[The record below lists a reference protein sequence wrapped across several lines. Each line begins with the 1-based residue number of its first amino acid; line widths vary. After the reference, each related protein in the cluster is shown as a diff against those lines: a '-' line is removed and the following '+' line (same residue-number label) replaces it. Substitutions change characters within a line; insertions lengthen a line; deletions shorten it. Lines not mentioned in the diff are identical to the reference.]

1 MTTITGGPTEK
12 VVRAR
17 HALALLPTLC
27 LAAAGTA
34 LLLALS
40 GRYGYFGDELYFVLA
55 GRHLDWGYADQP
67 PLVPLIAVA
76 MDTLFPASLTALR
89 APAALAFGVGVVVAA
104 MLARE
109 LGADRRA
116 QLYTTTAYTLGFLAL
131 HRTLTTSVFDILMWT
146 VLTWLLVRWVRT
158 HAEGTADDRLLLWA
172 GVAVA
177 ISIQAKFQVVVFA
190 VLLVVM
196 LAIVGPREML
206 RRPKLW
212 AGAAIAVVTTI
223 PTLVWQATNGWP
235 QIEMGSAVSAEMSLG
250 PLGGPLMTFGL
261 ILLTFG
267 PVFGTVLGIYGMW
280 WLLRS
285 DDLRLFRFLGWTA
298 LAVIVVFALV
308 NGRPYYIAGVLPV
321 LWAAGA
327 IGFQRRREAS
337 EGRRWWSWVAV
348 PAIVVSAFAPLSA
361 MPLQDV
367 TALSGPNPRMLDF
380 RMDEIG
386 WPKLASD
393 VAEIHGGLP
402 PQQQKETVIITSSY
416 WTAAALD
423 FYGDRHVLPDVY
435 SGSRGYSFFGQPRAD
450 AETVIHV
457 GKIRPDVERY
467 FTDVRQVGEIDNG
480 RDVRNLSQGSPIF
493 LAEVAEGVDWN
504 QAWPDFRRISAVN

>member
-1 MTTITGGPTEK
+1 MTTITGGSTEK
-12 VVRAR
+12 VLRAR

-34 LLLALS
+34 LLLVLS
-40 GRYGYFGDELYFVLA
+40 GRYGYFGDELYFVSA

-76 MDTLFPASLTALR
+76 MDTLFPGSLTALR
-89 APAALAFGVGVVVAA
+89 APAALAYGVGVVVAA
-104 MLARE
+104 LVARE

-116 QLYTTTAYTLGFLAL
+116 QLYTATAYAIGFLAL
-131 HRTLTTSVFDILMWT
+131 HRNLNTIAFDILMWT
-146 VLTWLLVRWVRT
+146 ALTWLLIRWVRT
-158 HAEGTADDRLLLWA
+158 HAEGVADDRLLLWA

-177 ISIQAKFQVVVFA
+177 ISTQVKFQVVVFA
-190 VLLVVM
+190 VLLAVT

-212 AGAAIAVVTTI
+212 AGAAIATVAVI
-223 PTLVWQATNGWP
+223 PTLVWQAANGWP
-235 QIEMGSAVSAEMSLG
+235 QIEMGSAVSAEMSSG
-250 PLGGPLMTFGL
+250 SLGGPLMTAAL

-267 PVFGTVLGIYGMW
+267 PVFGMVLGIYGMW
-280 WLLRS
+280 RLVRS
-285 DDLRLFRFLGWTA
+285 QDLRPFRFLGWTA
-298 LAVIVVFALV
+298 LGVIVVFALV
-308 NGRPYYIAGVLPV
+308 NGRPYYMAGVLPV

-327 IGFQRRREAS
+327 IGFQRRREAAES
-337 EGRRWWSWVAV
+337 RRAWSWVAV
-348 PAIVVSAFAPLSA
+348 PAIAVSAILPLGA

-367 TALSGPNPRMLDF
+367 TTLSGPSQRMLDF
-380 RMDEIG
+380 RLDEIG

-393 VAEIHGGLP
+393 VAEIHRGVP
-402 PQQQKETVIITSSY
+402 PQQQKDTVVITSSY

-423 FYGDRHVLPDVY
+423 FYDDRHDLPDVY
-435 SGSRGYSFFGQPRAD
+435 SGSRGYWFFGQPPAD

-457 GKIRPDVERY
+457 GKIRPEVDRY

-480 RDVRNLSQGSPIF
+480 RDIQNLSQGSPIF
-493 LAEVAEGVDWN
+493 LAKVAEGVDWN
-504 QAWPDFRRISAVN
+504 RAWPDFQRINAVG